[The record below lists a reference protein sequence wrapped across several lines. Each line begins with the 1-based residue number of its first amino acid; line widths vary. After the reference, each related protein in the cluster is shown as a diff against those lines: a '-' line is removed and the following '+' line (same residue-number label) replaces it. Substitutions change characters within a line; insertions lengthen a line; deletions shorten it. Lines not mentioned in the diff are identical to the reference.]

1 MAMCVPSNI
10 ERFNEALER
19 DPLKC
24 GICYETFTREDY
36 KKLNI
41 WTHEG
46 GENHDPMHK
55 SCLKAWVQSR
65 INSGNQPRCPFDFCV
80 LDVSPLT
87 SMAERVFQNLKPC
100 LVDGAFAA
108 VTGLMAGAAGL
119 IAGGSAVLM
128 VGGPVVEDMSAAS
141 LMAGATS
148 AAAVGVAGATAVAAV
163 RVALGAASAAALGVA
178 ALGVALGAAG
188 KAVQA
193 AGAFGLA
200 GAGGVVTGFVVK
212 SLFNRIVGS
221 EEIRTNAVNGLL
233 IGGFTPF
240 LLMPL
245 NLLSGYPTTLL
256 TISLV
261 SGVAAGCIT
270 AYRRFVAH

>member
-41 WTHEG
+41 WTHVG

-108 VTGLMAGAAGL
+108 VTGLLAGAAGL
-119 IAGGSAVLM
+119 MVTGSA
-128 VGGPVVEDMSAAS
+128 P
-141 LMAGATS
+141 LMAGATT
-148 AAAVGVAGATAVAAV
+148 AAAVGVAGLAPLMAGATVAAAV
-163 RVALGAASAAALGVA
+163 GVAGVALGAAAALGVA
-178 ALGVALGAAG
+178 GVAGE
-188 KAVQA
+188 AVQA
-193 AGAFGLA
+193 AVAIGLA
-200 GAGGVVTGFVVK
+200 GAGGVVTGSVVK

-233 IGGFTPF
+233 IGSFTPYF
-240 LLMPL
+240 LMPL